1 MDVLS
6 GCHRGAEETSSW
18 GKDMGASDRVVTRG
32 TPRTIHEQRSRRT
45 REKLSDAAID
55 CLVEQGYRGTNFV
68 EVCRRAGL
76 TRGAAH
82 HHYRDLPALLVDAM
96 HRLNERL
103 FEQARPAL
111 RDVADTAK
119 RVDAAIEVLWDLFT
133 ARDFRAVVEIWV
145 AQSHDAALSRRIRHE
160 MDSYAEHVSTGFA
173 RYFPELMSE
182 GASALLVMRFSF
194 LVVLGLGFAN
204 ATIAPRDQDQERQ
217 RMLAL
222 LKRVVQRE
230 VAELRELARSA

>member
-1 MDVLS
+1 MRATDGFLV
-6 GCHRGAEETSSW
+6 RGS
-18 GKDMGASDRVVTRG
+18 
-32 TPRTIHEQRSRRT
+32 PRTIHEQRSRRT
-45 REKLSDAAID
+45 REKLADAAID
-55 CLVEQGYRGTNFV
+55 CLVEQGYRGTTFV

-103 FEQARPAL
+103 FQQARPAL

-119 RVDAAIEVLWDLFT
+119 RVDAAIDVLWSLFT
-133 ARDFRAVVEIWV
+133 AREFRAVVEIWV

-160 MDSYAEHVSTGFA
+160 MDSYSEQVAAGFA

-182 GASALLVMRFSF
+182 GAGALLVMRFSF

-204 ATIAPRDQDQERQ
+204 ATIAPRDQDNERQ
-217 RMLAL
+217 RMLLL

-230 VAELRELARSA
+230 VAQLRELP